1 MWMKLYMKE
10 NFIKIKNKDRGKNHE
25 MMELYILDSIL
36 LEKSKMKTEHII
48 IHNKICR
55 VEIKKYKPERQ
66 IRISVFALFSKIKQT
81 QRYKPEIQIRILIF
95 TFQVI

>member
-1 MWMKLYMKE
+1 MI
-10 NFIKIKNKDRGKNHE
+10 N
-25 MMELYILDSIL
+25 
-36 LEKSKMKTEHII
+36 I

-66 IRISVFALFSKIKQT
+66 IRISVFVLFSKIKQT

-95 TFQVI
+95 TFQVIWQILNKTKKI